1 PDRHDLKAGT
11 FLKYTFIWI
20 FITFGVAS
28 RLLQGFCQS
37 SNMVLDYKQCYRV
50 NTASIVLEWVIC
62 LALSGFLSTL
72 ALDVWPISRHLPV
85 HPRFSATSKGLS
97 HVHHG
102 KEAHEKVE
110 IPPGFE
116 IRRLPMMTRTGVV
129 GYGNG

>member
-1 PDRHDLKAGT
+1 
-11 FLKYTFIWI
+11 
-20 FITFGVAS
+20 
-28 RLLQGFCQS
+28 
-37 SNMVLDYKQCYRV
+37 MVLDYKQCYRV
-50 NTASIVLEWVIC
+50 NSESPSALLLLLLSLMISFLRTAASIVLEWVIC